1 MIINKVNTLHR
12 IKLGTRNQWSHST
25 AIQQIKSV
33 ISMFERIKFY
43 VKNLIIIIYFQWSNL

>member
-12 IKLGTRNQWSHST
+12 IKLGTRNQWLHST